1 MLFLETHGFDDGC
14 HLSVLTLLCSVVLCC
29 LWYSNNGLTIHSARA
44 KTKSLKVSLEHRH
57 IDSILNLWG
66 LLWAYTAR
74 KSSKALLQDG
84 TVAGTGNRPHLKQV
98 QACTFLEGLGF
109 GTKQLVC
116 IGMICD
122 RWSTWWIMVELCWW
136 EKLCLQDVILRSS
149 VCRFAGNKVAS
160 WTSFRFARYY
170 PSVNMQPCNDLC
182 PQQNR
187 RLKTF
192 QKWACNW
199 QQGSLFGKSQIA
211 RLQLQLVDILTET
224 DHRFRLCS

>member
-1 MLFLETHGFDDGC
+1 M
-14 HLSVLTLLCSVVLCC
+14 
-29 LWYSNNGLTIHSARA
+29 N
-44 KTKSLKVSLEHRH
+44 LEHHH
-57 IDSILNLWG
+57 IDSILNLWR

-74 KSSKALLQDG
+74 KSSRALLQDG
-84 TVAGTGNRPHLKQV
+84 TVAGTGNRPPPQTSSSMH
-98 QACTFLEGLGF
+98 FLEDLGF

-116 IGMICD
+116 IRVICD
-122 RWSTWWIMVELCWW
+122 RRSTRWIMVELCWW
-136 EKLCLQDVILRSS
+136 EKLCLQDVILWSS
-149 VCRFAGNKVAS
+149 ICRNAGNKVAS
-160 WTSFRFARYY
+160 WISSFCFGWYY
-170 PSVNMQPCNDLC
+170 PAVNMQPCNDLC